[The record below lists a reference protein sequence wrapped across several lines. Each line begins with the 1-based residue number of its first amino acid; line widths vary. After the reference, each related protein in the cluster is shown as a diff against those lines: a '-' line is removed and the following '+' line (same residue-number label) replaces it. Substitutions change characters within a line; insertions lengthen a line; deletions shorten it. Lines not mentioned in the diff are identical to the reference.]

1 MGCHWQKRFRP
12 RVNPL
17 QAAVQSCRPYFDR
30 STSSSRPVVNVVRE
44 NRNATFCVKRSPDV
58 STNGLY
64 TEGSARLALTQ
75 RSPCAAAGN
84 REAIQAESS
93 ESTHPT
99 PAQSGTK
106 HLPEI
111 FPRAVYIHMP
121 FCVKRCHF
129 CAFPVTLLPAT
140 PRRPP
145 HSLHC
150 APESQCRT
158 GVSCSFSMKHNFGS
172 HSAGSAP
179 ISPNTSPADLMELY
193 VEVLCEEIA
202 YSLRGWSSGA
212 SEQDR
217 YSWLVPVQRNLHA
230 IRASRDHQHDRGSLP
245 FHSTPGEA
253 PASGHSKTSSRR
265 GHLWGASGEFSE
277 TLFRSI
283 YFGGGT
289 PSLIP
294 PRLLRRV
301 LTVLEAE
308 AHSLERAS
316 TRRIPPSAASCRG
329 RANREAGCSGSDDGK
344 GSLSQSDELTQH
356 SLHEMDS
363 TGIRASRLCDELTIE
378 IDPNTV
384 HSKEYLEELA
394 DLGVTRF
401 SVGVQSFDDDIL
413 KRLGRSNDRAG
424 NVRVLQCL
432 RDLVRE
438 YERRG
443 KRLLVSTDILLSFQR
458 RDQLLEDLRM
468 CVELGTSHI
477 SLYGLQVEKRSAFGR
492 TLPHGLLLDDEA
504 AELLTEAHNWLVDRG
519 FEHYEIS
526 SFARIEKHN
535 DDSCFV
541 GDTCDNASKRPK
553 MDPDYRCLHHE
564 AYWRSEPFFGFGM
577 GAASF
582 VNLHRWTRPDRLEAY
597 VKWVRGPLSRDGFF
611 ASTSTPTVLYKDPW
625 RNQSENRRRDADA
638 GGARFGDGAD
648 VNMESKHAD
657 PKTNSNSKLHSG
669 ISEPQ
674 QQCSMPSSPD
684 TPFTRWSMT
693 HTDQSKVETNCQTGN
708 ESISGP
714 EPDAGQQRAPDS
726 RFASAS
732 LRMPRCNPVGR
743 LLQQIHY
750 RLAIEAIVSA
760 LRTSEGVDLSAVA
773 EVGRMV
779 RFSEPEPKLCRGSE
793 EAVGVTRHAGE
804 LLLRG
809 VTEGVR
815 TALLVGTADIVV
827 SVVHKGRP
835 DKECLIEH
843 KLHLEMNQLRH
854 RTAGD
859 QKLDADEGGIRPIR
873 LSNVACLEA
882 ATNPEKPQSLLI
894 TTDGEP
900 TQTKNSELNTGSVSL
915 QDLSSRMASRLQ
927 CVDSVLN
934 TIRAKLLREPSQH
947 AKNAVTTSETVRPGS
962 DLLSAR
968 LHLRAPVGFLIS
980 NDILSDILCTIDEYE
995 KSERFSTE
1003 AAALCETQQ

>member
-99 PAQSGTK
+99 PAQRGTK

-158 GVSCSFSMKHNFGS
+158 GVSCSFSMKHNFG
-172 HSAGSAP
+172 
-179 ISPNTSPADLMELY
+179 
-193 VEVLCEEIA
+193 
-202 YSLRGWSSGA
+202 R
-212 SEQDR
+212 
-217 YSWLVPVQRNLHA
+217 
-230 IRASRDHQHDRGSLP
+230 
-245 FHSTPGEA
+245 EA

-316 TRRIPPSAASCRG
+316 TRRIPPSAASC
-329 RANREAGCSGSDDGK
+329 
-344 GSLSQSDELTQH
+344 LQSYPVCALMFTD
-356 SLHEMDS
+356 
-363 TGIRASRLCDELTIE
+363 
-378 IDPNTV
+378 TV

-458 RDQLLEDLRM
+458 RDQLLEDLR
-468 CVELGTSHI
+468 I
-477 SLYGLQVEKRSAFGR
+477 
-492 TLPHGLLLDDEA
+492 
-504 AELLTEAHNWLVDRG
+504 WLVDRG

-611 ASTSTPTVLYKDPW
+611 AATSTPTVLYKDPW

-684 TPFTRWSMT
+684 TPFTRCSMT

-708 ESISGP
+708 EPISGP

-779 RFSEPEPKLCRGSE
+779 RFSKPKPKLCRGSE

-804 LLLRG
+804 LLLHG

-854 RTAGD
+854 RTACD